1 MRNCYRR
8 QAQEFQKA
16 IGPQL
21 LFEITWAKQ
30 DEFQVTLPS
39 RISWEHFWK
48 AHVKDQKIRS
58 AQEQSRIAQEQRR
71 IAQKQSKLA
80 QSRALF
86 GALGKPFCRSFL
98 ELWVSPR
105 SSRRGQ
111 EDPRSSLE
119 KPGGPQDLL
128 GEAGRTPGAP
138 ERGRED
144 LGSSLS
150 KLQKGLTELSAAT

>member
-1 MRNCYRR
+1 MILCC
-8 QAQEFQKA
+8 
-16 IGPQL
+16 
-21 LFEITWAKQ
+21 
-30 DEFQVTLPS
+30 

-48 AHVKDQKIRS
+48 AHVKAKKIRS
-58 AQEQSRIAQEQRR
+58 AQEQSRTAQEQSRIAQEQRR

-98 ELWVSPR
+98 EFWVSPR

-119 KPGGPQDLL
+119 KPGGPQDLP
-128 GEAGRTPGAP
+128 GKAGRTPGAP

-150 KLQKGLTELSAAT
+150 KFQKGLTELSAAT